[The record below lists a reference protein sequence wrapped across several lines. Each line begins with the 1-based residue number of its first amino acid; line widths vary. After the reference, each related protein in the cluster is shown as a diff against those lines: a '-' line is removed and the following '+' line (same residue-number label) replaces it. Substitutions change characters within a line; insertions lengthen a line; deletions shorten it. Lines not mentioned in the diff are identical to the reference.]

1 MAIGCLGVERRGE
14 RTQPF
19 LVVVEPVRETVTVQN
34 RVNSRSMSGV
44 LEHGTQPPPPQAPPP
59 NAVVHAENT
68 ISHSAALLGA
78 SPLLLE
84 TTLGSM
90 GMLLRDPAYVAGINK
105 AKELRQ
111 EGIFSE
117 EDFMQEKELLARQ
130 SRERLAAAQTAA
142 SAQEEFRT
150 HPGAP
155 GWREY
160 TQADGSSYFYHT
172 DTKIVQWAVP
182 QGVPDSVGLCV
193 AWFSRCCPENAF

>member
-1 MAIGCLGVERRGE
+1 
-14 RTQPF
+14 
-19 LVVVEPVRETVTVQN
+19 
-34 RVNSRSMSGV
+34 MSGV
-44 LEHGTQPPPPQAPPP
+44 LDHDTQPPPPKAPPP
-59 NAVVHAENT
+59 NAVVHGENT

-78 SPLLLE
+78 SPLLESTYLD
-84 TTLGSM
+84 SM

-130 SRERLAAAQTAA
+130 SRERLAAAAQTAS

-172 DTKIVQWAVP
+172 DTKVVQRAVP
-182 QGVPDSVGLCV
+182 QGVPVTVGLCV
-193 AWFSRCCPENAF
+193 A

>member
-1 MAIGCLGVERRGE
+1 M
-14 RTQPF
+14 
-19 LVVVEPVRETVTVQN
+19 
-34 RVNSRSMSGV
+34 
-44 LEHGTQPPPPQAPPP
+44 
-59 NAVVHAENT
+59 
-68 ISHSAALLGA
+68 
-78 SPLLLE
+78 
-84 TTLGSM
+84 GST

-130 SRERLAAAQTAA
+130 SRERLAAAAQTAT
-142 SAQEEFRT
+142 AQEEFRT

-172 DTKIVQWAVP
+172 DTKVVQWEVP
-182 QGVPDSVGLCV
+182 QGVPFAAGLCV
-193 AWFSRCCPENAF
+193 SWFSRCWARNRFLSGSLPGWTEPKIAERRVGGRLVGKCSVRFFFRFSLCAVFCYAWLLDVE

>member
-1 MAIGCLGVERRGE
+1 
-14 RTQPF
+14 
-19 LVVVEPVRETVTVQN
+19 
-34 RVNSRSMSGV
+34 MSGV
-44 LEHGTQPPPPQAPPP
+44 LEHGTQPPPPKAPLP

-84 TTLGSM
+84 TTYMGST

-130 SRERLAAAQTAA
+130 SRERLAAAAQTA
-142 SAQEEFRT
+142 SAKEEFRT

-172 DTKIVQWAVP
+172 DTKVVQWAVP
-182 QGVPDSVGLCV
+182 QGVPFAAGLCV
-193 AWFSRCCPENAF
+193 SWFSRCWPEIAF